1 MCACVC
7 LCVFVCVCVCV
18 CLCATYSKL
27 CLKLRVGQ
35 ANKELPSTFC
45 KPCNFTCTPTCTH
58 THTHTH
64 THTQVGALTAVEFLT
79 PLGAVLCLL
88 PVDPSIGKFLLK
100 TYGNRKTKREGVTQ
114 LYSVCIVR
122 WRWNYLHGL
131 NTNCWQHG
139 PHKLPKGDRNNDI
152 KINPGKKSSCEDQ
165 GIQRWRY
172 RRETQVK
179 GKSDK
184 VTPLCCSTSTGIQV
198 SHTEL
203 SSSWNTKLTIA
214 STFCFQSNLQSV
226 ISCLLFANAPCVHA
240 KDACVHAH
248 YFWLGTCKWPLSTCC
263 CFNATLVLYAYIG
276 MFVRMIVRAQQRIA
290 AYSRACDVKMLFL
303 TLPSRFAWTSTT
315 YQCKHT
321 CIQTRILTHALSHP
335 PHLVPF
341 CLEYSATYSASHSA
355 SYSDYSA
362 SYSDTDWHYISF
374 LC

>member
-1 MCACVC
+1 MPSERGEAKLHRAVRLVRGNWSMIDPAYWYTPPSMCSFGR
-7 LCVFVCVCVCV
+7 LCMR
-18 CLCATYSKL
+18 S
-27 CLKLRVGQ
+27 
-35 ANKELPSTFC
+35 S
-45 KPCNFTCTPTCTH
+45 
-58 THTHTH
+58 
-64 THTQVGALTAVEFLT
+64 
-79 PLGAVLCLL
+79 LG
-88 PVDPSIGKFLLK
+88 
-100 TYGNRKTKREGVTQ
+100 
-114 LYSVCIVR
+114 
-122 WRWNYLHGL
+122 
-131 NTNCWQHG
+131 
-139 PHKLPKGDRNNDI
+139 
-152 KINPGKKSSCEDQ
+152 
-165 GIQRWRY
+165 
-172 RRETQVK
+172 
-179 GKSDK
+179 
-184 VTPLCCSTSTGIQV
+184 
-198 SHTEL
+198 
-203 SSSWNTKLTIA
+203 
-214 STFCFQSNLQSV
+214 
-226 ISCLLFANAPCVHA
+226 
-240 KDACVHAH
+240 VHAH